1 MRRLGLSSSSLL
13 IFVVAVVVP
22 RSPFVW
28 GFHPEHVDD
37 MQCVPCNSTTYCTGG
52 QAYACPDNSLS
63 DFHADSSTVDDCT
76 CVDGFNRTG
85 DVCYVGLPPYYWKAG
100 IRQLCPA
107 NMKTTS
113 PQADSQLSCVC
124 DPGYQPNP
132 SGEGCLP
139 CGVGSAKAEQSNATC
154 ILCDEDTFADTT
166 GLLNCKPC
174 TENASSAAGAS
185 ACLCDAGYV
194 SSVASNAPADGSACV
209 ACPANSYR
217 EQEHSACQTC
227 GGNMLSPHASDSR
240 FDCLCDAG
248 YYFEGFYGHSDSCLA
263 CPVNTF
269 KDISTTAD
277 NIEACNAC
285 PANTSSPQASAEITD
300 CECLAGYEATEN
312 GLVCAPCSPG
322 SNKSTTGVGTCAPC
336 PPNTFAASLA
346 ALECVACMEGST
358 AVVGSDSIDDC
369 VCDEGNA
376 RIQTED
382 GPECSGCF
390 PGTYAG
396 LDACLNCTNGT
407 FSNDYGL
414 TECATCP
421 ANASSVESPHVE
433 CQCKKGYKC
442 PGPPVCTEPVSF
454 PIYGEHFAQNGQN
467 SDEVELY
474 GALWSTRA
482 GTHSKEFIDF
492 RDKDGWAWKGWK
504 IPMGDTDGTTQLD
517 DWVLAAY
524 GGYPTAICNNPM
536 DNLPCYITA
545 DVSASNEW
553 ECHRGGFPINQAVD
567 SCPYES
573 EGDMHA
579 NICPYAE
586 NYLSG
591 CHSGSGELATDPI
604 TGAGPRDYFF
614 DVHIYTSVDPYNQE
628 LNCKTT
634 NAVLRIFGRNYYP
647 YGVLVSKDDI
657 WSFLDPATNPYIDAF
672 YEYSNGGDG
681 DCVRMDFGSRINNMA
696 SWASTAIHLYSG
708 PICSSISAEPCPD
721 GNCEACP
728 ANTYSNLATST
739 LLECFACQPNSTSVE
754 ASESQDNCLCVPG
767 FYEKTNH
774 ECEACAAGFF
784 SDQLNVNACPECTGG
799 QFSTEQATVCST
811 CPTNSLSHD
820 EPHTSCQCDAG
831 YHCNGDSPCPNGD
844 CVACPNATF
853 SDIHGDNVTCQACQD
868 GATSLQASTTQD
880 DCQCMAGYFTSGPFE
895 CQACAGGEYSDALD
909 STTCQ
914 TCDGEYVYTPIDNFP
929 YDSSTD
935 CENCELCAPDY
946 YDFEYVCSDWGDIND
961 PTQPWEG
968 DEYDPFNPGVRATCE
983 TFATG
988 GDFGRVYHAE
998 PICANG
1004 EIIVNAIDYDW
1015 QGYWWV
1021 FQYGKT
1027 ITPENEA
1034 NTYGIS
1040 YPKTWTTYRS
1050 GGGAYACC
1058 VCGGG
1063 VQTPKPNASGCT
1075 GSTPTHCN
1083 SCPDN
1088 SGTIQDASPSNP
1100 NIGLESCS
1108 CNENFYGPLGGPC
1121 VSCHVSQVRPAGRIN
1136 DATAITDCECL
1147 PGYQPVNVSQCSTC
1161 LVGYFKE
1168 GIGNDICRQCPAT
1181 FTTELTQSSNASDCV
1196 CQPGHKYV
1204 VGATESEAICQIC
1217 PQNTYKVGFNNDTQ
1231 CLTCDPNKISPQG
1244 STSVDACVCQARYFD
1259 AVNGYALQRR
1269 NEDSDDVN
1277 GGDGVIWPLLRST
1290 FPNPSLP
1297 HIEDDKKPFVQ
1308 IGVVSQAFVS
1318 WIPWLRLPLIR
1329 SSKYDEWPV
1338 TYNDALPGARSDF
1351 YSTRYG
1357 YWSQKYTTRPVY
1369 SSNLANCDVHLSLW
1383 GQMPCNVSKFTH
1395 TFSTESVHE
1404 PPFCGFSL
1412 SQNGQTFTEPE
1423 TGPNCDDNFVNP
1435 YIAQQYSTTAQ
1446 YVAFEGYV
1454 KIQTYDESSQSYVG
1468 LEYQK
1473 RIIIGTHIENAPG
1486 TLFSYY
1492 FIAYDDNLTSYNT
1505 AAELALATPVSSS
1518 TISLTSSATHI
1529 VNVNQENWV
1538 ADILYQTDPTE
1549 GCALCPKGYFKNE
1562 SGNGFCTPCP
1572 PDTFSDEYG
1581 SLQCQVCPLG
1591 TSTGGANGRSYC
1603 YCDIGTVPS
1612 NTTSAETLHDCI
1624 DCATG
1629 KFKNVLWNS
1638 VCTECSTCPD
1648 QNQRISEICTTT
1660 SDAVCGACQANSN
1673 LPAGEDMRTF
1683 CNCNAGYE
1691 ANETNDQCVAC
1702 AVGEYRNTNAN
1713 NSIVC
1718 ETCEEGKFTTQTATA
1733 VCSTCSSIC
1742 ATGFYVSAE
1751 CVPTS
1756 DIQCSAC
1763 TVCDPGYYSQSNDSS
1778 TTDTTC
1784 GPTNNNNRND
1794 TTCALCEASHYCEN
1808 GVMYSCGVDSISNPG
1823 SSSSEQCRCSPGFYY
1838 DGSGCVPCERDAY
1851 CPDGTLIPCP
1861 EHSFNNLLG
1870 SDHLLACNCH
1880 RKYHRII
1887 TARQSNLATNFTCH
1901 LCEIGDFC
1909 FNNTAFNCSDD
1920 RMVSDPGSDL
1930 LTNCTCVDGFYN
1942 NDDNSACIPCPYDT
1956 YCMHG
1961 VYFNCSTD
1969 RHHPDMQG
1977 TSPDDCFCRPGSVEG
1992 TMFVPTII
2000 YTFVPNLEDCGGT
2013 PGNGNCI
2020 TAQSSIISPT
2030 RPPAEK
2036 IDNDYTTT
2044 SPTQD
2049 TDVRWWRI
2057 DFGSV
2062 NQMVNEVKITSRNIA
2077 PHYEWDSESKVY
2089 IGNDVDSITNNFY
2102 CGSIGTFQF
2111 PSNALTLTCH
2121 NSYNS
2126 PDALGVQYLWVYNDI
2141 GVNFMNWAE
2150 IEISGWTFEEVQVE
2164 MPNGLCEICESNT
2177 FCEGDDI
2184 QHACPTNA
2192 ESPAGSDELMD
2203 CKCSKGFGATYNASS
2218 LTCTPCA
2225 EGTFKHVVDNTA
2237 CQACTVC
2244 SVATHSVYEYEAC
2257 RATANAVCSPCTTCT
2272 DGFQYILEACQDKV
2286 QAVCANCTVCD
2297 YPTFYTKTPC
2307 RLPSPQF
2314 NTECEAINYD
2324 VTTCAVGSYRGQHTT
2339 EGNSF
2344 CASCLYRDT
2353 PYLGYTLH
2361 EPTTHGQIYNDA
2373 YSCSIRCLGHSKMR
2387 NSSNQWLGCVSCET
2401 GNVLL
2406 KEFQDDVDD
2415 LVCSF
2420 TCKQGYERVVLEDGS
2435 EDCFLS
2441 ALPDTTSNTF
2451 THTVKVTNIERDQTG
2466 FTINVLHSNHSR
2478 FLVVVGP
2485 TTPSDCRRI
2494 RGCCYDGQWRVS
2506 TMSQAGFPSSVTDDG
2521 CSKSPLL
2528 NASLLTAN
2536 TLQFSVPDSLLSSV
2550 GNCSSSPSATIC
2562 DMTVSIIDTLLWGV
2576 ASERISI
2583 RTERAVHYAVV
2594 GEQEYIPL
2602 DLFHVNVFLGYV
2614 LPSGESVYIIQTR
2627 VETQLNKLGVKL
2639 RVLGMNQLSESEVNT
2654 DALTTCIRSQFQ
2666 SGVVVN
2672 ENSAFNVS
2680 AGSEFT
2686 SISFWRGSSSLVQA
2700 YYTLNMDIEGIGGQV
2715 NDMDVVAMREMTG
2728 FLPLCTYPE
2737 VHSNFDLVRVNAF
2750 SGLGAASVYAMN
2762 WVSNPTQSVHG
2773 ELGTLSTFVVQSLN
2787 DMPVSISVKN
2797 ALAVYIRTNEAHQ
2810 TLQAHIH
2817 NATSL
2822 QFGNLDFTYDFRR
2835 LCRAQGIDCA
2845 YEYLRPPP
2853 YSHATIHALHNCSQ
2867 GQRQASDAWL
2877 KTYFGVPHDDGHI
2890 EAICSRMLEH
2900 PEREFT
2906 AFLINTMSHVNRN
2919 VWGIWQ
2925 DTSVGDITSYIWVNF
2940 QVVT

>member
-1 MRRLGLSSSSLL
+1 MRRLRLSSIFLAHIVLLVVSPSL
-13 IFVVAVVVP
+13 
-22 RSPFVW
+22 
-28 GFHPEHVDD
+28 GFHDEHVED

-52 QAYACPDNSLS
+52 EAYPCPANSLS
-63 DFHADSSTVDDCT
+63 DIHADSSSVDDCT
-76 CVDGFNRTG
+76 CVDGYNRTG
-85 DVCYVGLPPYYWKAG
+85 DICYLGFPPYYWKEG
-100 IRQLCPA
+100 IKQLCPV
-107 NMKTTS
+107 NMKTVSSGATS
-113 PQADSQLSCVC
+113 KLFCVC
-124 DPGYQPNP
+124 DPGYEPSS
-132 SGEGCLP
+132 SGEGCVP
-139 CGVGSAKAEQSNATC
+139 CSLGVAKADQSNSSCA
-154 ILCDEDTFADTT
+154 LCAEDFFADVT
-166 GLLNCKPC
+166 GLIYCKSC
-174 TENASSAAGAS
+174 AENASSGEGAS
-185 ACLCDAGYV
+185 LCVCDTGYV

-227 GGNMLSPHASDSR
+227 GGNMLSPPASDSR

-248 YYFEGFYGHSDSCLA
+248 YYFEGFYGHSDSCLV
-263 CPVNTF
+263 CPVDTF
-269 KDISTTAD
+269 KGISTTAD

-322 SNKSTTGVGTCAPC
+322 SNKSTTGVGACAPC
-336 PPNTFAASLA
+336 PPNTFAPSLA

-358 AVVGSDSIDDC
+358 AVAGSDSIDDC
-369 VCDEGNA
+369 ICDEGNA

-396 LDACLNCTNGT
+396 PDACLNCTNGT

-414 TECATCP
+414 TECTACP

-442 PGPPVCTEPVSF
+442 AHDVCV
-454 PIYGEHFAQNGQN
+454 
-467 SDEVELY
+467 
-474 GALWSTRA
+474 
-482 GTHSKEFIDF
+482 
-492 RDKDGWAWKGWK
+492 
-504 IPMGDTDGTTQLD
+504 
-517 DWVLAAY
+517 
-524 GGYPTAICNNPM
+524 
-536 DNLPCYITA
+536 
-545 DVSASNEW
+545 
-553 ECHRGGFPINQAVD
+553 
-567 SCPYES
+567 
-573 EGDMHA
+573 
-579 NICPYAE
+579 
-586 NYLSG
+586 
-591 CHSGSGELATDPI
+591 
-604 TGAGPRDYFF
+604 
-614 DVHIYTSVDPYNQE
+614 
-628 LNCKTT
+628 
-634 NAVLRIFGRNYYP
+634 
-647 YGVLVSKDDI
+647 
-657 WSFLDPATNPYIDAF
+657 
-672 YEYSNGGDG
+672 
-681 DCVRMDFGSRINNMA
+681 
-696 SWASTAIHLYSG
+696 
-708 PICSSISAEPCPD
+708 D

-728 ANTYSNLATST
+728 VNTYSNLTTST
-739 LLECFACQPNSTSVE
+739 LLECFACQSNSESGE

-784 SDQLNVNACPECTGG
+784 SDQLNVNTCPECTEG
-799 QFSTEQATVCST
+799 QFSTGQATVCST
-811 CPTNSLSHD
+811 CPTNALSYD
-820 EPHTSCQCDAG
+820 SPHTSCQCDAG
-831 YHCNGDSPCPNGD
+831 YHCNGDSPCPDGD
-844 CVACPNATF
+844 CAACPTGTF
-853 SDIHGDNVTCQACQD
+853 SGVYGDNITCQGCHD
-868 GATSLQASTTQD
+868 GATSPQASTTQD
-880 DCQCMAGYFTSGPFE
+880 DCQCMVGYFTSGPFE

-914 TCDGEYVYTPIDNFP
+914 TCDGDYVYTPIDNFP

-1004 EIIVNAIDYDW
+1004 EIIVNAIENDW

-1021 FQYGKT
+1021 FAFGKE

-1088 SGTIQDASPSNP
+1088 TGTIQDATPSNP

-1168 GIGNDICRQCPAT
+1168 GIGNDVCRQCPVT

-1204 VGATESEAICQIC
+1204 AGATESEAICQIC

-1277 GGDGVIWPLLRST
+1277 GGDGVIFPLLRST

-1329 SSKYDEWPV
+1329 SSFVKEWPT
-1338 TYNDALPGARSDF
+1338 TYNDALPGASSTF

-1357 YWSQKYTTRPVY
+1357 SWSQKYTTRPVY

-1435 YIAQQYSTTAQ
+1435 YIAQQYSTTAH

-1473 RIIIGTHIENAPG
+1473 RIIIGTHIENAPS

-1518 TISLTSSATHI
+1518 TVSLTSSATHI
-1529 VNVNQENWV
+1529 VNVNQESWV

-1549 GCALCPKGYFKNE
+1549 GCALCPKSYFKNE

-1572 PDTFSDEYG
+1572 PDTFSDEDG

-1591 TSTGGANGRSYC
+1591 TSTGGAHGRSYC

-1638 VCTECSTCPD
+1638 MCTECSTCPD

-1673 LPAGEDMRTF
+1673 LPAGEDTRTF

-1691 ANETNDQCVAC
+1691 ANETNDECVAC

-1713 NSIVC
+1713 NSIMC
-1718 ETCEEGKFTTQTATA
+1718 ETCEEGKFTTQTATIA
-1733 VCSTCSSIC
+1733 CSTCSSIC

-1794 TTCALCEASHYCEN
+1794 TTCALCEAGYYCEN
-1808 GVMYSCGVDSISNPG
+1808 GVRYSCGVDSISNPG

-1880 RKYHRII
+1880 RKYHRVLNN
-1887 TARQSNLATNFTCH
+1887 TESNLATDFTCH

-1942 NDDNSACIPCPYDT
+1942 NDDNSACIACPYDT

-1961 VYFNCSTD
+1961 VYFNCSAD

-1977 TSPDDCFCRPGSVEG
+1977 TSPDDCFCRPGSVE
-1992 TMFVPTII
+1992 V
-2000 YTFVPNLEDCGGT
+2000 
-2013 PGNGNCI
+2013 
-2020 TAQSSIISPT
+2020 S
-2030 RPPAEK
+2030 
-2036 IDNDYTTT
+2036 
-2044 SPTQD
+2044 
-2049 TDVRWWRI
+2049 
-2057 DFGSV
+2057 
-2062 NQMVNEVKITSRNIA
+2062 
-2077 PHYEWDSESKVY
+2077 
-2089 IGNDVDSITNNFY
+2089 
-2102 CGSIGTFQF
+2102 
-2111 PSNALTLTCH
+2111 
-2121 NSYNS
+2121 
-2126 PDALGVQYLWVYNDI
+2126 
-2141 GVNFMNWAE
+2141 
-2150 IEISGWTFEEVQVE
+2150 
-2164 MPNGLCEICESNT
+2164 NGLCELCPLNT
-2177 FCEGDDI
+2177 FCEGDEVL
-2184 QHACPTNA
+2184 HPCPENS
-2192 ESPAGSDELMD
+2192 ESLVGSETLLSCE
-2203 CKCSKGFGATYNASS
+2203 CKKGFSALYNSSS
-2218 LTCTPCA
+2218 LSCFACEEGKFKDEVANEGCEVCTL
-2225 EGTFKHVVDNTA
+2225 
-2237 CQACTVC
+2237 C
-2244 SVATHSVYEYEAC
+2244 SVALHSVYEYEAC
-2257 RATANAVCSPCTTCT
+2257 RSTADAICSPCTTCT
-2272 DGFQYILEACQDKV
+2272 EGYQYIDDACQDKL
-2286 QAVCANCTVCD
+2286 QATCGNCSVCD
-2297 YPTFYTKTPC
+2297 YPVFYTKTPC
-2307 RLPSPQF
+2307 RVPTPYF
-2314 NTECEAINYD
+2314 DTECESIEY
-2324 VTTCAVGSYRGQHTT
+2324 AVGTCETGLYRGQHTMVS
-2339 EGNSF
+2339 NSF
-2344 CASCLYRDT
+2344 CAPCSYRDVK
-2353 PYLGYTLH
+2353 YLGYTLH
-2361 EPTTHGQIYNDA
+2361 EATSHGQVYNDA
-2373 YSCSIRCLGHSKMR
+2373 FSCPIRCLGHSKLR
-2387 NSSNQWLGCVSCET
+2387 NHSNHSLGCVSCET

-2406 KEFQDDVDD
+2406 KTFQDDPNN
-2415 LVCSF
+2415 LECSF
-2420 TCKQGYERVVLEDGS
+2420 TCKHGYDKVQLENGE
-2435 EDCFLS
+2435 EDCFVS
-2441 ALPDTTSNTF
+2441 ALTASGSNSF
-2451 THTVKVTNIERDQTG
+2451 THFVQVTNVQRDATG
-2466 FTINVLHSNHSR
+2466 FQLTLLHSNYSR

-2485 TTPSDCRRI
+2485 QAPLNCKLI
-2494 RGCCYDGQWRVS
+2494 RGCCYGNQWRVS
-2506 TMSQAGFPSSVTDDG
+2506 TLSQAGFSSSATEDG
-2521 CSKSPLL
+2521 CSQSPPL
-2528 NASLLTAN
+2528 NSTYLFPDR
-2536 TLQFSVPDSLLSSV
+2536 LQFSIPDSLLDMVGTCTDSKLGSV
-2550 GNCSSSPSATIC
+2550 CNLS
-2562 DMTVSIIDTLLWGV
+2562 VSIIDTLLWGV
-2576 ASERISI
+2576 SSQPVSI
-2583 RTERAVHYAVV
+2583 RSHRSMHYAMV
-2594 GEQEYIPL
+2594 GEQEYLPL
-2602 DLFHVNVFLGYV
+2602 DVFTVNVFLAYV
-2614 LPSGESVYIIQTR
+2614 LPSQERVFLISTR
-2627 VETQLNKLGVKL
+2627 VGTQLSQLGVSM
-2639 RVLGMNQLSESEVNT
+2639 RVLGMTQIQEHDL
-2654 DALTTCIRSQFQ
+2654 LTGTMDTCVRSQFQ
-2666 SGVVVN
+2666 NGSNVLSS
-2672 ENSAFNVS
+2672 NSFNVS
-2680 AGSEFT
+2680 GAEAHT
-2686 SISFWRGSSSLVQA
+2686 SISFWKGSADLVQA
-2700 YYTLNMDIEGIGGQV
+2700 YYTLVMEEGGS
-2715 NDMDVVAMREMTG
+2715 DMDVIAMRDMKN
-2728 FLPLCTYPE
+2728 FSALCSYPE
-2737 VHSNFDLVRVNAF
+2737 VSSSFDLIRVNAF
-2750 SGLGAASVYAMN
+2750 SGMGTQSLYAMN
-2762 WVSNPTQSVHG
+2762 WLSNPTHHVRG
-2773 ELGTLSTFVVQSLN
+2773 ELGTLTTFIVQALTN
-2787 DMPVSISVKN
+2787 TPVSIDIKN
-2797 ALAVYIRTNEAHQ
+2797 CLAVYLRGTAAHQ
-2810 TLQAHIH
+2810 ALQGHIA
-2817 NATSL
+2817 NATTL
-2822 QFGNLDFTYDFRR
+2822 HHGNLDFSYAFRQ
-2835 LCRAQGIDCA
+2835 LCRNQGLDCT
-2845 YEYLRPPP
+2845 YEYMRSTPP
-2853 YSHATIHALHNCSQ
+2853 YQTIHTLHNCSQ
-2867 GQRQASDAWL
+2867 SQKTSSHNWL
-2877 KTYFGVPHDDGHI
+2877 KTYYGVPHDAGHI
-2890 EAICSRMLEH
+2890 EAICSETQRH
-2900 PEREFT
+2900 PERSFT
-2906 AFLINTMSHVNRN
+2906 AFMVNTMSFLNRN
-2919 VWGIWQ
+2919 TWGIWQ
-2925 DTSVGDITSYIWVNF
+2925 DTAQEDIITYVWANF
-2940 QVVT
+2940 EFKT